1 MVCAQTAEDIDNNKM
16 ISNERSV
23 FRSVVGLFKEI
34 NFIKLKS
41 SLRGILVCKGR
52 NFISHSTKLLAIFEF
67 KITDKMIEDL
77 KNGIYLD
84 NSAWDLILFGGIILL
99 GFILRRFFSNSFS
112 KIVYR
117 FLPNESISIQDC
129 VQLIRKPFEL
139 LIFWIF
145 LFFAVK
151 NLHIPSIWGI
161 EPINK
166 TGLLYFINKAYE
178 SAVIFTVTWVIV
190 RLMKVVILVAQ
201 EKWNGADQKSK
212 QQFIPFLNDLSMVF
226 IITAAGFVFLGRIF
240 EVDVVALIT
249 GLGIGGLALALAAR
263 ETLENLFASFTIF
276 LDLPFVVGDNIQIG
290 SISGDI
296 EKIGFR
302 STRIRGADGN
312 LILVPNRLLTS
323 QSLENMSERDY
334 RRAKYTILCELNTKP
349 SQIETAIASIESLIL
364 EDPLCK
370 KKTPKVI
377 LEGFGAYSI
386 DISVTYFVQTKDFAK
401 FQATKQA
408 INLGILKVLE
418 KEKIVMARS

>member
-1 MVCAQTAEDIDNNKM
+1 M
-16 ISNERSV
+16 
-23 FRSVVGLFKEI
+23 
-34 NFIKLKS
+34 
-41 SLRGILVCKGR
+41 CKGR
-52 NFISHSTKLLAIFEF
+52 NFISQSTKLLAIFEF
-67 KITDKMIEDL
+67 KIIDRMIENL

-84 NSAWDLILFGGIILL
+84 NSAWDMILFGGIMLIS
-99 GFILRRFFSNSFS
+99 FILRRFFSNSFS
-112 KIVYR
+112 KIIYR
-117 FLPNESISIQDC
+117 FIPDESISIQDC

-145 LFFAVK
+145 LYVAVQ
-151 NLHIPSIWGI
+151 NLHVPSAWNIQPM
-161 EPINK
+161 EK
-166 TGLLYFINKAYE
+166 FGLLYLLEKAFE
-178 SAVIFTVTWVIV
+178 SAVIFTITWVVV

-226 IITAAGFVFLGRIF
+226 IITAAGFVFLGRVF

-323 QSLENMSERDY
+323 QSLENMSERDF
-334 RRAKYTILCELNTKP
+334 RRAKYTLLCELNTKP
-349 SQIETAIASIESLIL
+349 SQIESAIASIEALIM
-364 EDPLCK
+364 EEPLCK
-370 KKTPKVI
+370 KKAPKVI
-377 LEGFGAYSI
+377 FEGFSAYSI

-408 INLGILKVLE
+408 VNLGILKVLE

>member
-1 MVCAQTAEDIDNNKM
+1 M
-16 ISNERSV
+16 
-23 FRSVVGLFKEI
+23 
-34 NFIKLKS
+34 
-41 SLRGILVCKGR
+41 CKGR
-52 NFISHSTKLLAIFEF
+52 NFISQSTKLLAIFEF
-67 KITDKMIEDL
+67 KIIDRMIEDL

-84 NSAWDLILFGGIILL
+84 NSAWDMILFGGIMLIS
-99 GFILRRFFSNSFS
+99 FILRRFFSNSFS

-117 FLPNESISIQDC
+117 FIPDESISIQDC

-145 LFFAVK
+145 LYVAVQ
-151 NLHIPSIWGI
+151 NLHVPSAWNIQPM
-161 EPINK
+161 EK
-166 TGLLYFINKAYE
+166 FGLLYLLEKAFE
-178 SAVIFTVTWVIV
+178 SAVIFTITWVVV

-226 IITAAGFVFLGRIF
+226 IITAAGFVFLGRVF

-323 QSLENMSERDY
+323 QSLENMSERDF
-334 RRAKYTILCELNTKP
+334 RRAKYTLLCELNTKP
-349 SQIETAIASIESLIL
+349 SQIESAIASIEALIL
-364 EDPLCK
+364 EEPLCK
-370 KKTPKVI
+370 KKAPKVI
-377 LEGFGAYSI
+377 FEGFSAYSI

-408 INLGILKVLE
+408 VNLGILKVLE

>member
-1 MVCAQTAEDIDNNKM
+1 
-16 ISNERSV
+16 
-23 FRSVVGLFKEI
+23 
-34 NFIKLKS
+34 
-41 SLRGILVCKGR
+41 
-52 NFISHSTKLLAIFEF
+52 
-67 KITDKMIEDL
+67 
-77 KNGIYLD
+77 
-84 NSAWDLILFGGIILL
+84 
-99 GFILRRFFSNSFS
+99 
-112 KIVYR
+112 
-117 FLPNESISIQDC
+117 
-129 VQLIRKPFEL
+129 
-139 LIFWIF
+139 
-145 LFFAVK
+145 
-151 NLHIPSIWGI
+151 
-161 EPINK
+161 
-166 TGLLYFINKAYE
+166 
-178 SAVIFTVTWVIV
+178 
-190 RLMKVVILVAQ
+190 MKVVILVAQ

-276 LDLPFVVGDNIQIG
+276 LDLPFVVGDNIQLG
-290 SISGDI
+290 TISGDI

-334 RRAKYTILCELNTKP
+334 RRAKYTLQCELNTKP
-349 SQIETAIASIESLIL
+349 AQIEAAIAAIETFIQ
-364 EDPLCK
+364 EEPLCK
-370 KKTPKVI
+370 KKAPKVI
-377 LEGFGAYSI
+377 FEGFGAYSI

>member
-1 MVCAQTAEDIDNNKM
+1 ME
-16 ISNERSV
+16 E
-23 FRSVVGLFKEI
+23 
-34 NFIKLKS
+34 
-41 SLRGILVCKGR
+41 
-52 NFISHSTKLLAIFEF
+52 
-67 KITDKMIEDL
+67 L
-77 KNGIYLD
+77 KNAIYLD
-84 NSAWDLILFGGIILL
+84 NSAWDLLLFGGIILI
-99 GFILRRFFSNSFS
+99 GFILKRFFSNSFS
-112 KIVYR
+112 KIVFR
-117 FLPNESISIQDC
+117 FIPDESISIQDC

-145 LFFAVK
+145 FYFAIK
-151 NLHIPSIWGI
+151 NLHVPSIWNL
-161 EPINK
+161 EPIENS
-166 TGLLYFINKAYE
+166 GLLYFAKKGFE
-178 SAVIFTVTWVIV
+178 SAVIFTITWIIV
-190 RLMKVVILVAQ
+190 RLMKVVIMVAQ

-226 IITAAGFVFLGRIF
+226 IITASGFVFLGRIF

-302 STRIRGADGN
+302 STRIRSADGN

-323 QSLENMSERDY
+323 QSLENMSERDH
-334 RRAKYTILCELNTKP
+334 RRAKYTILCELSTKP
-349 SQIETAIASIESLIL
+349 AQIEKAIAAIESFIQ
-364 EDPLCK
+364 EEPLCK
-370 KKTPKVI
+370 KKTPRVI

>member
-1 MVCAQTAEDIDNNKM
+1 M
-16 ISNERSV
+16 I
-23 FRSVVGLFKEI
+23 
-34 NFIKLKS
+34 
-41 SLRGILVCKGR
+41 
-52 NFISHSTKLLAIFEF
+52 
-67 KITDKMIEDL
+67 DKMIEDL
-77 KNGIYLD
+77 KNGVYLD
-84 NSAWDLILFGGIILL
+84 NSAWDMILFGGIMLIS
-99 GFILRRFFSNSFS
+99 FILRRFFSNSFS

-117 FLPNESISIQDC
+117 FIPDESISIQDC

-145 LFFAVK
+145 LYFAVQ
-151 NLHIPSIWGI
+151 NLHVPSAWNI
-161 EPINK
+161 EPMEK
-166 TGLLYFINKAYE
+166 FGLLYLIEKAFE
-178 SAVIFTVTWVIV
+178 SAVIFTITWVIV

-226 IITAAGFVFLGRIF
+226 IITAAGFVFLGRVF

-290 SISGDI
+290 TISGDI

-323 QSLENMSERDY
+323 QSLENMSERDF

-349 SQIETAIASIESLIL
+349 AQIEAAIAAIEAFIQD
-364 EDPLCK
+364 EPLCK
-370 KKTPKVI
+370 KKAPKVI
-377 LEGFGAYSI
+377 FEGFSAYSI

>member
-1 MVCAQTAEDIDNNKM
+1 
-16 ISNERSV
+16 
-23 FRSVVGLFKEI
+23 
-34 NFIKLKS
+34 
-41 SLRGILVCKGR
+41 VCKGR
-52 NFISHSTKLLAIFEF
+52 NFISHSTKLLAIFEL
-67 KITDKMIEDL
+67 KITDTMIDDL
-77 KNGIYLD
+77 KNGIYWD
-84 NSAWDLILFGGIILL
+84 NSAWDLILFGGVVLI

-112 KIVYR
+112 KIVFR
-117 FLPNESISIQDC
+117 FIPDELISIQDC

-145 LFFAVK
+145 FYFAVQ
-151 NLHIPSIWGI
+151 NLHVPSAWHIQPI
-161 EPINK
+161 ENF
-166 TGLLYFINKAYE
+166 GLLYLIEKAFE
-178 SAVIFTVTWVIV
+178 AALIFTITWLLV

-212 QQFIPFLNDLSMVF
+212 KQFIPFLNDLSMVF

-334 RRAKYTILCELNTKP
+334 RRAKYTIQCELNTKP
-349 SQIETAIASIESLIL
+349 AQIEAAISAIESFIQ

-370 KKTPKVI
+370 KKAPKVI
-377 LEGFGAYSI
+377 FEGFGAYSI
-386 DISVTYFVQTKDFAK
+386 DISITYFVQTKDFTK
-401 FQATKQA
+401 FQATKQS

>member
-1 MVCAQTAEDIDNNKM
+1 M
-16 ISNERSV
+16 
-23 FRSVVGLFKEI
+23 
-34 NFIKLKS
+34 
-41 SLRGILVCKGR
+41 CKGR
-52 NFISHSTKLLAIFEF
+52 NFISYSTKLLAIFEL
-67 KITDKMIEDL
+67 KITDTMIDEL
-77 KNGIYLD
+77 KNGIYWD
-84 NSAWDLILFGGIILL
+84 NSAWDLILFGGIIVI
-99 GFILRRFFSNSFS
+99 GIILRRFFSNSFS
-112 KIVYR
+112 KIVFR
-117 FLPNESISIQDC
+117 FIPDESISIQDC

-145 LFFAVK
+145 FYFAIQH
-151 NLHIPSIWGI
+151 LHVPSSWHIQPI
-161 EPINK
+161 ENF
-166 TGLLYFINKAYE
+166 GLLYLIEKTFE
-178 SAVIFTVTWVIV
+178 SALIFTITWLIV

-334 RRAKYTILCELNTKP
+334 RRAKYTIQCELNTKP
-349 SQIETAIASIESLIL
+349 AQIEAAISAIESFIQ
-364 EDPLCK
+364 EEPMCK
-370 KKTPKVI
+370 KKAPKVI
-377 LEGFGAYSI
+377 FEGFGAYSI

>member
-1 MVCAQTAEDIDNNKM
+1 
-16 ISNERSV
+16 
-23 FRSVVGLFKEI
+23 
-34 NFIKLKS
+34 
-41 SLRGILVCKGR
+41 
-52 NFISHSTKLLAIFEF
+52 
-67 KITDKMIEDL
+67 MIEDL

-84 NSAWDLILFGGIILL
+84 NSAWDMILFGGIMLIS
-99 GFILRRFFSNSFS
+99 FILRRFFSNSFS

-117 FLPNESISIQDC
+117 FIPDESISIQDC

-145 LFFAVK
+145 LYFAVQ
-151 NLHIPSIWGI
+151 NLHVPSAWNIQPI
-161 EPINK
+161 EK
-166 TGLLYFINKAYE
+166 FGLLYLLEKAFE
-178 SAVIFTVTWVIV
+178 SAVIFTITWVVV

-226 IITAAGFVFLGRIF
+226 IITAAGFVFLGRVF

-323 QSLENMSERDY
+323 QSLENMSERDF
-334 RRAKYTILCELNTKP
+334 RRAKYTLLCELNTKP
-349 SQIETAIASIESLIL
+349 SQIESAIASIEALIL
-364 EDPLCK
+364 EEPLCK
-370 KKTPKVI
+370 KKAPKVI
-377 LEGFGAYSI
+377 FEGFSAYSI

-408 INLGILKVLE
+408 VNLGILKVLE

>member
-1 MVCAQTAEDIDNNKM
+1 
-16 ISNERSV
+16 
-23 FRSVVGLFKEI
+23 
-34 NFIKLKS
+34 
-41 SLRGILVCKGR
+41 
-52 NFISHSTKLLAIFEF
+52 
-67 KITDKMIEDL
+67 MIEEL
-77 KNGIYLD
+77 QNGIYWD
-84 NSAWDLILFGGIILL
+84 NSAWDLLLFGGIIVI

-112 KIVYR
+112 KIVFR
-117 FLPNESISIQDC
+117 FIPEESISIQDC

-145 LFFAVK
+145 LFFAAQH
-151 NLHIPSIWGI
+151 LHVPTAWHM
-161 EPINK
+161 EPINHF
-166 TGLLYFINKAYE
+166 GLLYIIEKLFE
-178 SAVIFTVTWVIV
+178 TAVIFTVTWVIV

-226 IITAAGFVFLGRIF
+226 IITAAGFVFLGRVF

-334 RRAKYTILCELNTKP
+334 RRAKYTIQCELNTKP
-349 SQIETAIASIESLIL
+349 AQIEAAISAIESFIL
-364 EDPLCK
+364 EEPLCK
-370 KKTPKVI
+370 KKAPKVI
-377 LEGFGAYSI
+377 FEGFGAYSI

-401 FQATKQA
+401 FQATKQS
-408 INLGILKVLE
+408 INLGILKALE

>member
-1 MVCAQTAEDIDNNKM
+1 M
-16 ISNERSV
+16 
-23 FRSVVGLFKEI
+23 
-34 NFIKLKS
+34 
-41 SLRGILVCKGR
+41 CKGR
-52 NFISHSTKLLAIFEF
+52 NFISHSTKLLAIFEV
-67 KITDKMIEDL
+67 KIKDKMIDDL

-84 NSAWDLILFGGIILL
+84 NSAWDLILFGGIILI

-117 FLPNESISIQDC
+117 FIPDESISIQDC

-145 LFFAVK
+145 LYFAVQ
-151 NLHIPSIWGI
+151 NLHVPSSWNIQPM
-161 EPINK
+161 ENF
-166 TGLLYFINKAYE
+166 GLLYLVEKLFE
-178 SAVIFTVTWVIV
+178 SAVIFTITWVIV

-276 LDLPFVVGDNIQIG
+276 LDLPFVVGDSIQIG

-302 STRIRGADGN
+302 STRLRGADGN

-323 QSLENMSERDY
+323 QSLENMSERDF
-334 RRAKYTILCELNTKP
+334 RRAKYTIQCELNTKP
-349 SQIETAIASIESLIL
+349 TQIEAAIAAIEKFIQ

-370 KKTPKVI
+370 KKPARVI
-377 LEGFGAYSI
+377 FEGFGAYSI

-401 FQATKQA
+401 FQSTKQA

-418 KEKIVMARS
+418 QEKIVMARS

>member
-1 MVCAQTAEDIDNNKM
+1 
-16 ISNERSV
+16 
-23 FRSVVGLFKEI
+23 
-34 NFIKLKS
+34 
-41 SLRGILVCKGR
+41 VCKGR
-52 NFISHSTKLLAIFEF
+52 NFISHSTKLLAIFEV
-67 KITDKMIEDL
+67 KIKDKMIDDL

-84 NSAWDLILFGGIILL
+84 NSAWDLILFGGIILI

-117 FLPNESISIQDC
+117 FIPDESISIQDC

-145 LFFAVK
+145 LYFAVQ
-151 NLHIPSIWGI
+151 NLHVPSSWNIQPM
-161 EPINK
+161 ENF
-166 TGLLYFINKAYE
+166 GLLYLVEKLFE
-178 SAVIFTVTWVIV
+178 SAVIFTITWVIV

-276 LDLPFVVGDNIQIG
+276 LDLPFVVGDSIQIG

-302 STRIRGADGN
+302 STRLRGADGN

-323 QSLENMSERDY
+323 QSLENMSERDF
-334 RRAKYTILCELNTKP
+334 RRAKYTIQCELNTKP
-349 SQIETAIASIESLIL
+349 TQIEAAIAAIEKFIQ

-370 KKTPKVI
+370 KKPARVI
-377 LEGFGAYSI
+377 FEGFGAYSI

-401 FQATKQA
+401 FQSTKQA

-418 KEKIVMARS
+418 QEKIVMARS

>member
-1 MVCAQTAEDIDNNKM
+1 MNLNYSQK
-16 ISNERSV
+16 
-23 FRSVVGLFKEI
+23 
-34 NFIKLKS
+34 
-41 SLRGILVCKGR
+41 GILVCKGR

-67 KITDKMIEDL
+67 KNTHKMIEDL

-84 NSAWDLILFGGIILL
+84 NSAWDLILFGVIIII

-112 KIVYR
+112 KIVFR
-117 FLPNESISIQDC
+117 FIPDELISIQDC

-145 LFFAVK
+145 LFFAVQ
-151 NLHIPSIWGI
+151 NLHVPSAWNNP
-161 EPINK
+161 PINQF
-166 TGLLYFINKAYE
+166 GLLYLVEKAFE
-178 SAVIFTVTWVIV
+178 AALIFTFTWLII

-334 RRAKYTILCELNTKP
+334 RRAKYTLQCELNTKP
-349 SQIETAIASIESLIL
+349 AQIEAAIAAIETFIQ
-364 EDPLCK
+364 EEPLCK
-370 KKTPKVI
+370 KKAPKVI
-377 LEGFGAYSI
+377 FEGFGAYSI

-401 FQATKQA
+401 FQATKQS

-418 KEKIVMARS
+418 QEKIVLARS